1 MNNSPAQQNR
11 RILVIDDNSA
21 IHEDFKKILN
31 PVSSDKVKLD
41 AFEAEFFGGSK
52 PSAGTIPFQID
63 SAFQG
68 QAGLALVQQAV
79 AAGRPYA
86 MAFIDVRMPPGWDGI
101 ETTAKIWEVDPY
113 LQIVICTAHS
123 DYSWDEM
130 TARLG
135 VSHRLVIV
143 KKPFDAIEVLQLTH
157 ALTEKWE
164 LQQKDRARMD
174 QLEKMVAE
182 RTRELQLA
190 NEKLKTEMARHTE
203 AEPAS

>member
-1 MNNSPAQQNR
+1 
-11 RILVIDDNSA
+11 VIDDNAA
-21 IHEDFKKILN
+21 IHEDFNKILN
-31 PVSSDKVKLD
+31 PVSKDKVKLD
-41 AFEAEFFGGSK
+41 AFEAEFFGEPK
-52 PSAGTIPFQID
+52 LAAKLVPFQID

-68 QAGLALVQQAV
+68 QAGLALVEQSI
-79 AAGRPYA
+79 AAAQPYA
-86 MAFIDVRMPPGWDGI
+86 LAFIDVRMPPGWDGI
-101 ETTAKIWEVDPY
+101 ETTAKIWEVDPS

-135 VSHRLVIV
+135 ISSRLVIL

-164 LQQKDRARMD
+164 LQQKERARME

-190 NEKLKTEMARHTE
+190 NEKLKTEMAGRTQVE
-203 AEPAS
+203 ATS

>member
-1 MNNSPAQQNR
+1 MPQNR
-11 RILVIDDNSA
+11 RLLVIDDNSA

-31 PVSSDKVKLD
+31 PTSSDKARLD
-41 AFEAEFFGGSK
+41 AFEAEFFGETK
-52 PSAGTIPFQID
+52 PSAGPAPFEID

-68 QAGLALVQQAV
+68 QAGLALVQQSIV
-79 AAGRPYA
+79 SGRPYA
-86 MAFIDVRMPPGWDGI
+86 LAFIDVRMPPGWDGI
-101 ETTAKIWEVDPY
+101 ETTAKIWEIDPH
-113 LQIVICTAHS
+113 LQVVICTAHS

-135 VSHRLVIV
+135 ISSRLVIL

-164 LQQKDRARMD
+164 LHQKDRARVE
-174 QLEKMVAE
+174 QLEEMVAE

-190 NEKLKTEMARHTE
+190 NEKLKTEMAKRTQ
-203 AEPAS
+203 AEVAS

>member
-1 MNNSPAQQNR
+1 
-11 RILVIDDNSA
+11 
-21 IHEDFKKILN
+21 
-31 PVSSDKVKLD
+31 
-41 AFEAEFFGGSK
+41 
-52 PSAGTIPFQID
+52 
-63 SAFQG
+63 
-68 QAGLALVQQAV
+68 
-79 AAGRPYA
+79 
-86 MAFIDVRMPPGWDGI
+86 MPPGWDGI
-101 ETTAKIWEVDPY
+101 ETTAKIWEVDPS

-135 VSHRLVIV
+135 ISSRLVIL

-164 LQQKDRARMD
+164 LQQKERARME

-190 NEKLKTEMARHTE
+190 NEKLKTEMAGRTQVE
-203 AEPAS
+203 ATS

>member
-1 MNNSPAQQNR
+1 MSNTPAQQNR
-11 RILVIDDNSA
+11 RVLVVDDNSA

-31 PVSSDKVKLD
+31 PGSSAKARLD
-41 AFEAEFFGGSK
+41 AFEAEVFGETRFSTGL
-52 PSAGTIPFQID
+52 APFEID

-68 QAGLALVQQAV
+68 QAGFALVQQSIAS
-79 AAGRPYA
+79 GRPYA

-101 ETTAKIWEVDPY
+101 ETTAKIWEIYPH

-130 TARLG
+130 IAKLGISSRLII
-135 VSHRLVIV
+135 L

-157 ALTEKWE
+157 ALVEKWE

-174 QLEKMVAE
+174 QLEEMVAE

-190 NEKLKTEMARHTE
+190 NEKLKTEKAGRT
-203 AEPAS
+203 ALAN